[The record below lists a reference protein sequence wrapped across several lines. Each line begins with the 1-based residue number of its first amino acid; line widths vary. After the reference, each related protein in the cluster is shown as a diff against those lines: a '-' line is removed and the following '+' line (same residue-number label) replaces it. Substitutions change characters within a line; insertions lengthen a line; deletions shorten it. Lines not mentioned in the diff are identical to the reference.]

1 MMCVGGYKTGIQYVV
16 HIAFMNSV
24 HPSRGVRYLS
34 SALCFAADGT
44 EFAGCTVPMS
54 LFAESGQPRQTRE
67 GQVMDLYDQL
77 RPSMFSYLAGLGLAV
92 NETEDVIHDSFIR
105 LFDHLATKESDPN
118 LRGWIFR
125 VAHNL
130 AMDMFR
136 EARRIEQPDP
146 NGVNLQDFMID
157 PSFTPEERAIKNEER
172 HRVMSALTRLPPQQR
187 SAVLLR
193 SENLRYREIA
203 AMLGIST
210 KRVSE
215 LIQRALVRLTGDL

>member
-1 MMCVGGYKTGIQYVV
+1 MSI
-16 HIAFMNSV
+16 
-24 HPSRGVRYLS
+24 
-34 SALCFAADGT
+34 
-44 EFAGCTVPMS
+44 FAGTD
-54 LFAESGQPRQTRE
+54 EPRPTRE
-67 GQVMDLYDQL
+67 ELIMDLYDRL
-77 RPSMFSYLAGLGLAV
+77 RPSLISYLVGLGLTL
-92 NETEDVIHDSFIR
+92 NEAEDIIHDSFIR
-105 LFDHLATKESDPN
+105 LFDHLSTRQDDLN

-136 EARRIEQPDP
+136 EARKIEEPDQD
-146 NGVNLQDFMID
+146 GVDLQDSIID
-157 PSFTPEERAIKNEER
+157 PSFNPEERAIKNEEISR
-172 HRVMSALTRLPPQQR
+172 ARSALMSLTSQQR

-203 AMLGIST
+203 AILGVST